1 MRSRIPKATL
11 PRVIKDELPSEN
23 SHLTIF
29 KRTVNSYCGG
39 KTTRGDGDSL
49 SCKPAE
55 LKFRLAYP
63 GQPMVCFQFVE
74 A

>member
-1 MRSRIPKATL
+1 MDKDTRVTL
-11 PRVIKDELPSEN
+11 LRVIKDELPSEN

-29 KRTVNSYCGG
+29 MRSVNSYCGG
-39 KTTRGDGDSL
+39 KTTQGDGDRL
-49 SCKPAE
+49 SSG
-55 LKFRLAYP
+55 RAYP